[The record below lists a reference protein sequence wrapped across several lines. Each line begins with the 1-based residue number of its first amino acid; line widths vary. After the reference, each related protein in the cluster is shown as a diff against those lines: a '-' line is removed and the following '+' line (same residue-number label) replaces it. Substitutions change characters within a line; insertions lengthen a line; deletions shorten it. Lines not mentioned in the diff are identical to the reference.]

1 MMLQKKQLTMG
12 TLLFKKLCM
21 QLEELSE
28 SKVTDKNV
36 GGDYCEKDGSCTRG
50 SDACKTLVTKKIQ
63 TFTFYNIESTED
75 KRLETDPNLEKF

>member
-1 MMLQKKQLTMG
+1 MLRKKQLTMG

-36 GGDYCEKDGSCTRG
+36 GGDYCEKMED
-50 SDACKTLVTKKIQ
+50 V
-63 TFTFYNIESTED
+63 IEEAMPVKHSTM
-75 KRLETDPNLEKF
+75 

>member
-1 MMLQKKQLTMG
+1 MG

-36 GGDYCEKDGSCTRG
+36 GGDYCEKME
-50 SDACKTLVTKKIQ
+50 AVLEEAMPVKH
-63 TFTFYNIESTED
+63 STM
-75 KRLETDPNLEKF
+75 

>member
-1 MMLQKKQLTMG
+1 MLQKKQLTMG

-36 GGDYCEKDGSCTRG
+36 GGDYCEKMKLVLEEAMPVNTQQCKI
-50 SDACKTLVTKKIQ
+50 KTLHFITLRAQRIKGWKLTQ
-63 TFTFYNIESTED
+63 T
-75 KRLETDPNLEKF
+75 

>member
-36 GGDYCEKDGSCTRG
+36 GGDYCEKME
-50 SDACKTLVTKKIQ
+50 AVLEEAMPVKH
-63 TFTFYNIESTED
+63 STM
-75 KRLETDPNLEKF
+75 